1 DENFS
6 SLLPSAV
13 ITRHYEPCSMSADEP
28 KGGLTERGSSPTG
41 SLNDAPDD
49 VLIAALRQGHK
60 AALGVLYQRY
70 GRLVY
75 TIAFRVVN
83 NEAEAEDLTQEVF
96 LILWQKQT
104 YDPSRSSLSR
114 FLSTVTRNR
123 AIDRV
128 RSRGIRYRILKGM
141 AAPPAPSEN
150 VPIEQASQGERS
162 EQVRAA
168 LQQIPEPQRQLLAL
182 AYYDGLSQSE
192 IARHTNLP
200 LGTVKS
206 RMRQGLLKLRAILQ
220 DLMDDTPS

>member
-1 DENFS
+1 MPVDDS
-6 SLLPSAV
+6 TGRLPSGKPA
-13 ITRHYEPCSMSADEP
+13 
-28 KGGLTERGSSPTG
+28 L
-41 SLNDAPDD
+41 DAAAAQFAHDTPDD
-49 VLIAALRQGHK
+49 VLVMALKQGQK
-60 AALGVLYQRY
+60 AALGVIYQRY

-83 NEAEAEDLTQEVF
+83 NGPEAEDLTQEVF

-114 FLSTVTRNR
+114 FLSTITRNR

-128 RSRGIRYRILKGM
+128 RSRGNRYRILKGM
-141 AAPPAPSEN
+141 AEPETSSEN
-150 VPIEQASQGERS
+150 LPLDQASRGERS
-162 EQVRAA
+162 EQVQAA
-168 LQQIPEPQRQLLAL
+168 LQQIPAAQRQLLAL
-182 AYYDGLSQSE
+182 AYYDGMSQSE

-220 DLMDDTPS
+220 DVMETPP

>member
-1 DENFS
+1 MSVDASKGNRGEWEPASDN
-6 SLLPSAV
+6 PSA
-13 ITRHYEPCSMSADEP
+13 HPPAHLQD
-28 KGGLTERGSSPTG
+28 
-41 SLNDAPDD
+41 DAPDD
-49 VLIAALRQGHK
+49 VLYAALQQGQK

-75 TIAFRVVN
+75 TIAYRVVN
-83 NEAEAEDLTQEVF
+83 NASEAEDLTQEVF
-96 LILWQKQT
+96 LILWQQQT
-104 YDPSRSSLSR
+104 YDPNRSSLSR

-128 RSRGIRYRILKGM
+128 RSRSNRYRILKGM
-141 AAPPAPSEN
+141 VPPPVSDN
-150 VPIEQASQGERS
+150 LPIEQAAQGERS
-162 EQVRAA
+162 TQVRAA
-168 LQQIPEPQRQLLAL
+168 LEQIPEAQRQLLAL

-220 DLMDDTPS
+220 DVMDEGAP